1 MQSQDFENDCDL
13 LGPLIAIPENECL
26 VLRTTSR
33 SVGNVRSAVSND
45 LAELLVQDEYIKKLL
60 VRYFRLWRNAS
71 LLVRL
76 LALRR
81 AAVKKVFFEVWHD
94 AVAVKHTTWDK
105 IRKLSIRVHRQRRED
120 LRRSGYFVPLVFQWW
135 SFLRRLRRQL
145 GFALSPDF
153 AWGEG
158 LASAW
163 TPLQIKE
170 EWWLWL
176 RDNVMFEK
184 KMVKLWLKLVL
195 LRENRIR
202 KNIRTRQRKKRKKKS
217 QSESK
222 KKSESETKKK
232 SESES
237 EDEDEAKKEDE
248 KHG

>member
-1 MQSQDFENDCDL
+1 MQSLDVENGRGL
-13 LGPLIAIPENECL
+13 LGPLITIPENECL

-33 SVGNVRSAVSND
+33 SVGSLRNE
-45 LAELLVQDEYIKKLL
+45 LAELLVVDEYIKKLH
-60 VRYFRLWRNAS
+60 VFYFRLWRNA
-71 LLVRL
+71 LILVRK
-76 LALRR
+76 LALRSMP
-81 AAVKKVFFEVWHD
+81 VKKVSFVVWKD

-105 IRKLSIRVHRQRRED
+105 VRKWSIRVHRQQRED
-120 LRRSGYFVPLVFQWW
+120 VRRSGYFVPIVFQWW

-163 TPLQIKE
+163 TPLHIKE
-170 EWWLWL
+170 EWWRWL
-176 RDNVMFEK
+176 KDNVMFEK
-184 KMVKLWLKLVL
+184 KMANLWLRLFL
-195 LRENRIR
+195 LRENKIR
-202 KNIRTRQRKKRKKKS
+202 KNIRARQRKKRKKKS

-237 EDEDEAKKEDE
+237 EDEDEAKKEYE

>member
-1 MQSQDFENDCDL
+1 MQPQDSENDCDP

-33 SVGNVRSAVSND
+33 SVGNLRNE
-45 LAELLVQDEYIKKLL
+45 LAELLVEDEYIKKLL

-71 LLVRL
+71 LLVRM

-163 TPLQIKE
+163 TPLQIKK
-170 EWWLWL
+170 EWCLWL
-176 RDNVMFEK
+176 RDNVMLEK
-184 KMVKLWLKLVL
+184 KIPKLWLQLVVK
-195 LRENRIR
+195 RENRIR
-202 KNIRTRQRKKRKKKS
+202 KNIRMRQRRK
-217 QSESK
+217 
-222 KKSESETKKK
+222 TKKK
-232 SESES
+232 SES
-237 EDEDEAKKEDE
+237 DAQ

>member
-1 MQSQDFENDCDL
+1 MQSLDVENGCDL

-60 VRYFRLWRNAS
+60 VRYFRLWRNAW

-76 LALRR
+76 LALRS
-81 AAVKKVFFEVWHD
+81 AAVKKVFFEVWYD
-94 AVAVKHTTWDK
+94 AVDRDSMWDK
-105 IRKLSIRVHRQRRED
+105 IRKLSIRVHRQQRED

-163 TPLQIKE
+163 TPLQIKK
-170 EWWLWL
+170 EWCLWL
-176 RDNVMFEK
+176 RDNVMLEK
-184 KMVKLWLKLVL
+184 KMVKLWLQLVVK
-195 LRENRIR
+195 RENKIR
-202 KNIRTRQRKKRKKKS
+202 KNIRTRQRRK
-217 QSESK
+217 
-222 KKSESETKKK
+222 TKKK
-232 SESES
+232 SES
-237 EDEDEAKKEDE
+237 DA
-248 KHG
+248 

>member
-1 MQSQDFENDCDL
+1 MQSLDVENGRGL
-13 LGPLIAIPENECL
+13 LGPLITIPENECL

-33 SVGNVRSAVSND
+33 SVGSLRNE
-45 LAELLVQDEYIKKLL
+45 LAELLVEDEYIKKLL
-60 VRYFRLWRNAS
+60 VRYFRLWRNA
-71 LLVRL
+71 LILVRK
-76 LALRR
+76 LALRSMP
-81 AAVKKVFFEVWHD
+81 VKKVFFEVWHD

-105 IRKLSIRVHRQRRED
+105 VRKWSIRVHRQQRED
-120 LRRSGYFVPLVFQWW
+120 VRRSGYFVPIVFQWW
-135 SFLRRLRRQL
+135 SFLRKLRRQL

-163 TPLQIKE
+163 TPLHIKE
-170 EWWLWL
+170 EWWRWL
-176 RDNVMFEK
+176 KDNVMFEK
-184 KMVKLWLKLVL
+184 KMVNLWLRLFLKK
-195 LRENRIR
+195 EIKIR
-202 KNIRTRQRKKRKKKS
+202 KNIRAKQRKKRKKKS

-237 EDEDEAKKEDE
+237 EDEDEAKKEYE

>member
-1 MQSQDFENDCDL
+1 MQSLDVENGRGL
-13 LGPLIAIPENECL
+13 LGPLITIPENECL

-33 SVGNVRSAVSND
+33 SVGSLRNE
-45 LAELLVQDEYIKKLL
+45 LAELLVEDEYIKKLL
-60 VRYFRLWRNAS
+60 VRYFRLWRNA
-71 LLVRL
+71 LILVRK
-76 LALRR
+76 LALRSMP
-81 AAVKKVFFEVWHD
+81 VKKVFFEVWHD

-105 IRKLSIRVHRQRRED
+105 VRKWSIRVHRQQRED
-120 LRRSGYFVPLVFQWW
+120 VRRSGYFVPIVFQWW

-202 KNIRTRQRKKRKKKS
+202 KNIRTRQRRKTKKKS
-217 QSESK
+217 ESESK

>member
-1 MQSQDFENDCDL
+1 MQSQDSENDCDL
-13 LGPLIAIPENECL
+13 LVPLIAIPENECL
-26 VLRTTSR
+26 VMRTTCR
-33 SVGNVRSAVSND
+33 SVGNLWNELR
-45 LAELLVQDEYIKKLL
+45 ELLVEDEYIKKLL
-60 VRYFRLWRNAS
+60 VPYFRVWRNAS
-71 LLVRL
+71 LLVRM

-81 AAVKKVFFEVWHD
+81 VTVKKVIFEVWHD

-105 IRKLSIRVHRQRRED
+105 IRKLSIRVHRQQRED
-120 LRRSGYFVPLVFQWW
+120 VRRSGYFVPIVFQWW

-184 KMVKLWLKLVL
+184 KMVKLWLQLVVK
-195 LRENRIR
+195 RENRIR
-202 KNIRTRQRKKRKKKS
+202 KNIRMRQRRK
-217 QSESK
+217 
-222 KKSESETKKK
+222 TKKK
-232 SESES
+232 SES
-237 EDEDEAKKEDE
+237 DA
-248 KHG
+248 

>member
-1 MQSQDFENDCDL
+1 MQSQDSENDCDL

-33 SVGNVRSAVSND
+33 SVGNLRNE
-45 LAELLVQDEYIKKLL
+45 LAELLVEDEYIKKLL
-60 VRYFRLWRNAS
+60 VRYFRLWRNTS
-71 LLVRL
+71 LLVRM

-81 AAVKKVFFEVWHD
+81 VTVKKVIFEVWHD

-105 IRKLSIRVHRQRRED
+105 VRKWSIRVHRQQRED
-120 LRRSGYFVPLVFQWW
+120 VRRSGYFVPIVFQWW

-184 KMVKLWLKLVL
+184 KMVELWLKLVL

-202 KNIRTRQRKKRKKKS
+202 KNIRTRQRRKTKKKS
-217 QSESK
+217 ESESK

-232 SESES
+232 CESES
-237 EDEDEAKKEDE
+237 EDEDEAKKEDG

>member
-1 MQSQDFENDCDL
+1 MQSQDFENGCDL

-33 SVGNVRSAVSND
+33 SVGSLRNE
-45 LAELLVQDEYIKKLL
+45 LAELLVEDEYIKKLL
-60 VRYFRLWRNAS
+60 VRYFRLWRNA
-71 LLVRL
+71 LILVRK
-76 LALRR
+76 LALRSMP
-81 AAVKKVFFEVWHD
+81 VKKVFFEVWHD

-105 IRKLSIRVHRQRRED
+105 VRKWSIRVHRQQRED
-120 LRRSGYFVPLVFQWW
+120 VRRSGYFVPIVFQWW

-163 TPLQIKE
+163 TPLHIKE
-170 EWWLWL
+170 EWWRWL
-176 RDNVMFEK
+176 KDNVMFEK
-184 KMVKLWLKLVL
+184 KMVNLWLRLFLKK
-195 LRENRIR
+195 EIKIR
-202 KNIRTRQRKKRKKKS
+202 KNIRAKQRKKRKKKS
-217 QSESK
+217 QSESE

-237 EDEDEAKKEDE
+237 EDEDEAKKEYE